1 MAQFVQAFVYQH
13 SENFLKYLDK
23 ISRKGVHRKIKANNE
38 TFNNMPV
45 LIRHN
50 IISQL
55 KLKVIWSTKYRKIY
69 IYINKTQ
76 NIF

>member
-23 ISRKGVHRKIKANNE
+23 ISRKSVHRKIKENNE
-38 TFNNMPV
+38 TFNNIPV

-50 IISQL
+50 IIWQL

>member
-23 ISRKGVHRKIKANNE
+23 ISRKSVHRKIKANNE

-50 IISQL
+50 IIWQL
-55 KLKVIWSTKYRKIY
+55 KLKVIWSTNTKYRKIY
-69 IYINKTQ
+69 I
-76 NIF
+76 

>member
-13 SENFLKYLDK
+13 SENFLKYFDK
-23 ISRKGVHRKIKANNE
+23 ISRKSVHRKIKANNE

-50 IISQL
+50 II
-55 KLKVIWSTKYRKIY
+55 
-69 IYINKTQ
+69 
-76 NIF
+76 